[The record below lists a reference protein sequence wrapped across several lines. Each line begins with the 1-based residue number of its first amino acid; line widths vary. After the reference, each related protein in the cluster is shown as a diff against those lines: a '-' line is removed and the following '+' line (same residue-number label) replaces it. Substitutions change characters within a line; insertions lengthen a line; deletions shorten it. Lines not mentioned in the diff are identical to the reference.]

1 VFSVVPEEN
10 QPRTQIEVREFVYL
24 SDLQFEE
31 RLHEL
36 YELTLIYSDENS
48 ITVNLASLQ
57 RLRLI
62 RLQRDLLEEAF
73 EFNYKKP
80 GSSRDPNASAMHYYS
95 MCKMPSKV
103 GAACQCLK

>member
-1 VFSVVPEEN
+1 MFSVGPGEN
-10 QPRTQIEVREFVYL
+10 QPRTQIEVREFGHL

-36 YELTLIYSDENS
+36 YESTLIYFDENS

-73 EFNYKKP
+73 EFNYKNP
-80 GSSRDPNASAMHYYS
+80 GTSRHPNASAMHYYS
-95 MCKMPSKV
+95 MCKTSSKV
-103 GAACQCLK
+103 GAAC

>member
-1 VFSVVPEEN
+1 VVPGES
-10 QPRTQIEVREFVYL
+10 QPRSQIEVREFGHL
-24 SDLQFEE
+24 SDLQFKE

-36 YELTLIYSDENS
+36 YESTLIYSEENS

-62 RLQRDLLEEAF
+62 RLQRGLLEEAI

-80 GSSRDPNASAMHYYS
+80 ESSQHPNSSAVHYYS
-95 MCKMPSKV
+95 MCKMSSKV
-103 GAACQCLK
+103 GAVC